1 MQGFTGI
8 QKAYKVHG
16 NLRYLTIV
24 PFSAEGQ
31 ELFINSSPRFLFRY
45 LAGPELARPHC
56 FLVDD

>member
-31 ELFINSSPRFLFRY
+31 ELFINSSPRFLFRIWQY
-45 LAGPELARPHC
+45 LNWPDHTA
-56 FLVDD
+56 F